1 MAWSDYIYLAPLALC
16 AAALFALVVRTAPR
30 LCAPSRTMTRDEAL
44 VLSLVTALGLAVIY
58 GRFYLGETLFAYSDV
73 GSDTLEQYV
82 PYYLNMLDSVRDG
95 SLGAWNFEYGLGT
108 SFMSYQSWTLD
119 PFNLVLVPLG
129 LLLGDA
135 HLAIAL
141 VVVQSLKIV
150 ACAFVADRLLSFY
163 CETPLAR
170 LVGASLLS
178 FGGYLVLWG
187 QHYWIGSIYVMALVV
202 LLLLELL
209 REKWTVPRFAGLAL
223 GTAVSIVMS
232 TYSGFMIMLF
242 AAIYAALRTLHFAA
256 GRGVA
261 GFARMYGAL
270 ALPVVCGILM
280 AMVTLVP
287 YAMLMLGDSSRV
299 TGGGESAL
307 SRAVEYATSFAPASW
322 VPVVLSRL
330 LGSSL
335 ISSGEPIPDAVMA
348 PTEQFPYVNVY
359 EIITLG
365 GCFHGRTFG
374 ALAATGRE
382 SLSDGFTP
390 LPEGFKQVPAN
401 DLAALEAAITPATA
415 AVLVEVVQGEG
426 GIVPLP
432 GDYLRGVEALCRKHD
447 ILFICDEVQAGLC
460 RTGTFWAFQQH
471 GLTPD
476 AISMAKSLANGLP
489 MGAMLA
495 TDEMAKG
502 FEAGSHATTFGG
514 GALASGVAAKCVEI
528 MLRDKL
534 ADRAAE
540 LGKHVMDRVRAI
552 QDKLPG
558 TVREVRGLGL
568 MIGIELAVD
577 AAAVWRELIARGF
590 ICNLSH
596 GVTLRLL
603 PALTI
608 DKADLDAFIDTLE
621 DILRTAK

>member
-1 MAWSDYIYLAPLALC
+1 MRK
-16 AAALFALVVRTAPR
+16 VKQ
-30 LCAPSRTMTRDEAL
+30 RDA
-44 VLSLVTALGLAVIY
+44 
-58 GRFYLGETLFAYSDV
+58 
-73 GSDTLEQYV
+73 
-82 PYYLNMLDSVRDG
+82 
-95 SLGAWNFEYGLGT
+95 
-108 SFMSYQSWTLD
+108 
-119 PFNLVLVPLG
+119 
-129 LLLGDA
+129 
-135 HLAIAL
+135 
-141 VVVQSLKIV
+141 
-150 ACAFVADRLLSFY
+150 
-163 CETPLAR
+163 
-170 LVGASLLS
+170 
-178 FGGYLVLWG
+178 
-187 QHYWIGSIYVMALVV
+187 
-202 LLLLELL
+202 
-209 REKWTVPRFAGLAL
+209 
-223 GTAVSIVMS
+223 
-232 TYSGFMIMLF
+232 
-242 AAIYAALRTLHFAA
+242 
-256 GRGVA
+256 
-261 GFARMYGAL
+261 
-270 ALPVVCGILM
+270 
-280 AMVTLVP
+280 
-287 YAMLMLGDSSRV
+287 
-299 TGGGESAL
+299 
-307 SRAVEYATSFAPASW
+307 
-322 VPVVLSRL
+322 
-330 LGSSL
+330 
-335 ISSGEPIPDAVMA
+335 
-348 PTEQFPYVNVY
+348 Y

-534 ADRAAE
+534 ADRAAG

-577 AAAVWRELIARGF
+577 AAAVWRELIACGF

>member
-1 MAWSDYIYLAPLALC
+1 MQTFNYPYTIPQA
-16 AAALFALVVRTAPR
+16 
-30 LCAPSRTMTRDEAL
+30 
-44 VLSLVTALGLAVIY
+44 VLSKEI
-58 GRFYLGETLFAYSDV
+58 
-73 GSDTLEQYV
+73 
-82 PYYLNMLDSVRDG
+82 
-95 SLGAWNFEYGLGT
+95 
-108 SFMSYQSWTLD
+108 
-119 PFNLVLVPLG
+119 
-129 LLLGDA
+129 
-135 HLAIAL
+135 
-141 VVVQSLKIV
+141 
-150 ACAFVADRLLSFY
+150 
-163 CETPLAR
+163 CETIGMDKVMYQNSGAEANEAMIKIAR
-170 LVGASLLS
+170 K
-178 FGGYLVLWG
+178 WG
-187 QHYWIGSIYVMALVV
+187 IENIG
-202 LLLLELL
+202 
-209 REKWTVPRFAGLAL
+209 
-223 GTAVSIVMS
+223 
-232 TYSGFMIMLF
+232 
-242 AAIYAALRTLHFAA
+242 
-256 GRGVA
+256 
-261 GFARMYGAL
+261 
-270 ALPVVCGILM
+270 
-280 AMVTLVP
+280 
-287 YAMLMLGDSSRV
+287 
-299 TGGGESAL
+299 
-307 SRAVEYATSFAPASW
+307 
-322 VPVVLSRL
+322 
-330 LGSSL
+330 
-335 ISSGEPIPDAVMA
+335 PDAWH
-348 PTEQFPYVNVY
+348 
-359 EIITLG
+359 IITAKQS
-365 GCFHGRTFG
+365 FHGRTFG

-390 LPEGFKQVPAN
+390 LPDGFKQVPAN

-415 AVLVEVVQGEG
+415 AVLLEVVQGEG

-495 TDEMAKG
+495 TDEMA
-502 FEAGSHATTFGG
+502 FGG

-534 ADRAAE
+534 ADRAAV
-540 LGKHVMDRVRAI
+540 LGRHVMDRVRAI

-577 AAAVWRELIARGF
+577 AAAVWRELISRGF